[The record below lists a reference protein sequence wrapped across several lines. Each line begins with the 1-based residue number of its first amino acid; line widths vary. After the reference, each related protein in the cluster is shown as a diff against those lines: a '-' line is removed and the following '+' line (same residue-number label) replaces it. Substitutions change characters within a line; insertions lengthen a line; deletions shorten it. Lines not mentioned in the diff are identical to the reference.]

1 MTGSL
6 DGNVSAIKVS
16 PYTTDSSTIFVGTES
31 GSVFKV
37 TNADTADAND
47 NSTAN
52 WSNITGSQFLGSVSD
67 IEFGKDEN
75 HLFVTFHNYGVENIF
90 YSEDGGQS
98 WTEKEGNLPDI
109 PVRCI
114 LQNPLSLNEVI
125 IGTELGVWYTKNFES
140 DNPDWSRA
148 NSGMSDVRITDLDM
162 RDDYKVFA
170 ATYGLGIYSGV
181 FTEEEVVVEPSL
193 SISVDP
199 KVLKIGQ
206 GNSDTFDINY
216 EVKGGFNEEVT
227 FDVINLPSL
236 TTESY
241 NPSDIITINEDG
253 TVVVTIDVG
262 GEEVS
267 GSYDLEVTAKSST
280 QSLSANITLDILSDD
295 FDNDGIFNEN
305 DNCPSTANPDQS
317 DLDNDGV
324 GDVCDPNPIPQ
335 NVFTLQTTDES
346 CKSSDDGRLSISI
359 LEDDIPGIKFSVHVK
374 SGPVSFSH
382 NPESILGNKWSLGNL
397 EAGSYEVCLTSTSLP
412 NYEQCFNVLIDEPD
426 DISVFTEKREDT
438 QELNIN
444 LNGSANYNIIH
455 NNKYYT
461 TSDSEFILTLDKGLN
476 FIKVVGD
483 KECQGTYEETI
494 FNSEEILL
502 SPNPTVNSSTLWV
515 GGNDEEVTISMFDS
529 AGRLLWVRSNGMNGS
544 RNIDIQVSNLRP
556 GLYYIKV
563 DSETVK
569 KTAKLVKK

>member
-1 MTGSL
+1 
-6 DGNVSAIKVS
+6 
-16 PYTTDSSTIFVGTES
+16 
-31 GSVFKV
+31 
-37 TNADTADAND
+37 
-47 NSTAN
+47 
-52 WSNITGSQFLGSVSD
+52 
-67 IEFGKDEN
+67 
-75 HLFVTFHNYGVENIF
+75 
-90 YSEDGGQS
+90 
-98 WTEKEGNLPDI
+98 
-109 PVRCI
+109 
-114 LQNPLSLNEVI
+114 
-125 IGTELGVWYTKNFES
+125 
-140 DNPDWSRA
+140 
-148 NSGMSDVRITDLDM
+148 MSDVRITDLDM

-241 NPSDIITINEDG
+241 NPSDIITISEDG

-374 SGPVSFSH
+374 SGPVSFLH

-412 NYEQCFNVLIDEPD
+412 NYKQCFNVLINEPD

-515 GGNDEEVTISMFDS
+515 GGNDEEVNISMFDS